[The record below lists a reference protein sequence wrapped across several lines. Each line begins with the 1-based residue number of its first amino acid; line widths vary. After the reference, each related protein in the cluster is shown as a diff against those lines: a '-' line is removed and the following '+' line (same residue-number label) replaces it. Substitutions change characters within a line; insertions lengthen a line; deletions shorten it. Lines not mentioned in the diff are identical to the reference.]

1 MSLDFGSLNWLA
13 ILVSIVIGQVISTV
27 WFTAL
32 FGDPWARAY
41 GAESKQQHTK
51 EIPPYTYG
59 VGLLSTAVLTISIA
73 LIQRDMSISTIGSA
87 LLLGLVLAI
96 GICCATILPGQAF
109 LKRYP
114 VFLMTAGSQSVMIL
128 VISIILALWQ

>member
-1 MSLDFGSLNWLA
+1 MSLDFGSLNWFA
-13 ILVSIVIGQVISTV
+13 ILLSIVVGQVISTV

-41 GAESKQQHTK
+41 GAESKEQHTK
-51 EIPPYTYG
+51 EVPMYTYA

-73 LIQRDMSISTIGSA
+73 LLQRAMSISTIGGA
-87 LLLGLVLAI
+87 LLLGIVLAI
-96 GICCATILPGQAF
+96 GICCATMLPGQAF
-109 LKRYP
+109 LKRYS
-114 VFLMTAGSQSVMIL
+114 VFLIAAGSQSAMLL

>member
-1 MSLDFGSLNWLA
+1 MSLDFSSLNWLA
-13 ILVSIVIGQVISTV
+13 IVVSIVIGQVISTV

-32 FGDPWARAY
+32 FGDAWARAY

-51 EIPPYTYG
+51 EVPPYTYG

-73 LIQRDMSISTIGSA
+73 LLQRAISISSIGGA
-87 LLLGLVLAI
+87 LVLGLVLAI

-114 VFLMTAGSQSVMIL
+114 VFLMSAGSQSVMIL